1 MNVCIYIRIYT
12 YIHIHMCVSFNS
24 TGCSQHPR
32 YIWGRKWLDKEAK
45 SPSSP
50 CGYHV
55 PQVGA
60 PLLSGLKG
68 RILTRNHGQWNI
80 RGFLFIVPSFNFG
93 KKYGGFNSKRT
104 YQSDISP
111 AIVKNLANRH
121 VLRLW
126 KPVSHVA
133 TRQTKIPGQMFI
145 DPSPSMFFGSKS
157 HSLYLLTFNTRPSPL
172 PTSVCKTSFQ
182 SLMCFMLT
190 STSCLQPKTKMWSH
204 IFVKSNATP
213 MAVDGLIQEIDQV
226 MLCVYEIRKCD
237 SYRRHSCQKKLC
249 AAQSEKCIQPGSVG
263 LDMHVPLSNSGSS

>member
-1 MNVCIYIRIYT
+1 
-12 YIHIHMCVSFNS
+12 MCVSFNS

-60 PLLSGLKG
+60 PLFSGLKG
-68 RILTRNHGQWNI
+68 RILTRNHGFCSEI
-80 RGFLFIVPSFNFG
+80 LGGSCSLSHHSILA

-111 AIVKNLANRH
+111 AIVKTLANRH

-133 TRQTKIPGQMFI
+133 TRQTKIPGQMLIPHHI

-157 HSLYLLTFNTRPSPL
+157 HSLYLLTFITCPSPL

-190 STSCLQPKTKMWSH
+190 STSCLQPKTKMWCH

-226 MLCVYEIRKCD
+226 MCLWDPQVRLVPTSFLPK
-237 SYRRHSCQKKLC
+237 KKLC

-263 LDMHVPLSNSGSS
+263 LDMHVPLSNRGSS